1 VAFLLHP
8 GPDASP
14 PPGPGGVSK
23 TVLDP
28 RAAFVAGAAARR
40 LRYDFVPTEG
50 RVKLASV
57 RIGSRDVVAAAAGDH
72 DVFELESLL
81 ELLRPRP
88 AFPPPATLLDVIQG
102 GEALL
107 RSVDAALAIVSA
119 DVSLGAR
126 LRCLPDAWYPPV
138 RAPGKICAVAMNNSA
153 SNARKISAPDHPAFF
168 LKPASCL
175 IGHLAPIRIRRYY
188 GSVHPEPELAV
199 VIGRQTRDVPA
210 ARALDAVYGY
220 SIFNDITG
228 NGMRAEDMF
237 HYWAVYPKKDNPN
250 ETERVEQHLS
260 YAARYKGSDT
270 FGVLGPW
277 LVTRD
282 EIANPDDLEV
292 RCRIHGEVIAEDS
305 TRYYNYK
312 VAEVISFISYFHTLN
327 PGDVI
332 SMGTAFKPAASR
344 QSIHHAN
351 FQTVSG
357 PVEISIDGLGTQRNP
372 VVIEEQDL
380 GQWRLR

>member
-1 VAFLLHP
+1 M
-8 GPDASP
+8 
-14 PPGPGGVSK
+14 
-23 TVLDP
+23 VL
-28 RAAFVAGAAARR
+28 RHGAASGCM
-40 LRYDFVPTEG
+40 RYDFAQRRNV
-50 RVKLASV
+50 VKLASV
-57 RIGSRDVVAAAAGDH
+57 RRGSRDVVVAATGDRW
-72 DVFELESLL
+72 VIELDSLL
-81 ELLRPRP
+81 ELLQPRP
-88 AFPPPATLLDVIQG
+88 PFPPPVTLLDVIRG
-102 GEALL
+102 GSALL
-107 RSVDAALAIVSA
+107 RVLDAGLAIVSA
-119 DVSLGAR
+119 DNSRAEA
-126 LRCLPDAWYPPV
+126 LRFIPDAWYPPV
-138 RAPGKICAVAMNNSA
+138 RTPGKICAVAMNNSA

-175 IGHLAPIRIRRYY
+175 IGHLDPIRVRRYY

-210 ARALDAVYGY
+210 ERALDAIFGY
-220 SIFNDITG
+220 TIFNDVTG

-237 HYWAVYPKKDNPN
+237 HYWAIYPKKDNPN

-282 EIANPDDLEV
+282 EIADPDDLDV
-292 RCRIHGEVIAEDS
+292 HCRINGEVIAEDS

-312 VAEVISFISYFHTLN
+312 VAEVVSFISYFHTLN

-332 SMGTAFKPAASR
+332 SMGTAFKPSAGR
-344 QSIHHAN
+344 KSIHHAN
-351 FQTVSG
+351 FQTVPG
-357 PVEISIDGLGTQRNP
+357 PVEISIAGLGTQRSP
-372 VVIEEQDL
+372 LVIEEQEL